1 MLCYCCYI
9 LVLLQ
14 DGRLCCTFDIRCSA
28 SSQQSRRAAPK
39 EPQSSQTLL
48 HSTVTTAADIVTTD
62 TSSVSDAIPSETTLG
77 WNVNIVPYVCIVR
90 FYRMIYRFLYIFI
103 CIVKYALRYL
113 ARMGALKLFC
123 LQYLF
128 VRVSGFARMYNV
140 TRQAKLSKEFI

>member
-1 MLCYCCYI
+1 MAYKIHKWKNKFIQNSVKVNLNGELI
-9 LVLLQ
+9 EVLLQ

-77 WNVNIVPYVCIVR
+77 
-90 FYRMIYRFLYIFI
+90 
-103 CIVKYALRYL
+103 
-113 ARMGALKLFC
+113 
-123 LQYLF
+123 
-128 VRVSGFARMYNV
+128 
-140 TRQAKLSKEFI
+140 